1 MNSSAAVECTVVEC
15 PICFDDINATKNCVT
30 TECGH
35 KFHAS
40 CLLRS
45 VAHGN
50 FDCPCCR
57 FELAERPEE
66 SDDGFDDEN
75 YDDDDEIS
83 DEIMQSMRWMFQR
96 AEGEEL
102 EEENVLEEEEDQAPD
117 VPLSYVVENLTT
129 MNYSFED
136 MIKIILNDFLDSDQ
150 DERSLSIL
158 EAIDDL
164 VDRYE
169 GTTTDATADAT
180 ATAGAPVTDT
190 PVAPAA
196 ASNTDDEES
205 DSEEEAS
212 DKIKTFAPKINFNV
226 VKRYQATS
234 YLCGNN

>member
-1 MNSSAAVECTVVEC
+1 MSSVEC
-15 PICFDDINATKNCVT
+15 PICFDDINPTKNCII

-40 CLLRS
+40 CLMRS
-45 VAHGN
+45 VAHEN

-57 FELAERPEE
+57 FELVERPEE
-66 SDDGFDDEN
+66 SDDGFDEDN
-75 YDDDDEIS
+75 YDDDDDDD

-102 EEENVLEEEEDQAPD
+102 EEEELEEDEEQQPPD

-136 MIKIILNDFLDSDQ
+136 MIKIILNDFLNSDQ
-150 DERSLSIL
+150 DERSVSIL

-164 VDRYE
+164 IDRYE
-169 GTTTDATADAT
+169 ETTAPPTTTDASAPTTAS
-180 ATAGAPVTDT
+180 AP
-190 PVAPAA
+190 
-196 ASNTDDEES
+196 NTDDEES
-205 DSEEEAS
+205 DDEESDEVSE
-212 DKIKTFAPKINFNV
+212 DLKTFAPKINFNV

>member
-1 MNSSAAVECTVVEC
+1 MNSSAAVVDERIIGDC
-15 PICFDDINATKNCVT
+15 PICFDDINATKNCII

-45 VAHGN
+45 VAHEN

-57 FELAERPEE
+57 FELTERPEE
-66 SDDGFDDEN
+66 SDDGFDEEN

-102 EEENVLEEEEDQAPD
+102 EDEYVLEEDEQIPD
-117 VPLSYVVENLTT
+117 VPVSYISENLTS

-150 DERSLSIL
+150 DERSISIL
-158 EAIDDL
+158 NTIDGL

-169 GTTTDATADAT
+169 ETSAPTSAPTTTPTS
-180 ATAGAPVTDT
+180 APT
-190 PVAPAA
+190 
-196 ASNTDDEES
+196 TDDEDS
-205 DSEEEAS
+205 DNDEDSNDKVSE
-212 DKIKTFAPKINFNV
+212 DLKTFVPKINFNV

>member
-1 MNSSAAVECTVVEC
+1 MSSVEC
-15 PICFDDINATKNCVT
+15 PICFDDINPTKNCII

-45 VAHGN
+45 VVHEN
-50 FDCPCCR
+50 YDCPCCR

-75 YDDDDEIS
+75 YDDVDDEIS
-83 DEIMQSMRWMFQR
+83 DEIMQSMRWLFQR

-102 EEENVLEEEEDQAPD
+102 EEEELEEDEEQQLPD
-117 VPLSYVVENLTT
+117 VPVSYIVENLES

-150 DERSLSIL
+150 DERSISIL
-158 EAIDDL
+158 EAIDGL

-169 GTTTDATADAT
+169 GTDATTDASTTADPVTT
-180 ATAGAPVTDT
+180 ATTTAD
-190 PVAPAA
+190 
-196 ASNTDDEES
+196 ASNTDDENS
-205 DSEEEAS
+205 HDEEES
-212 DKIKTFAPKINFNV
+212 EDLKSFVPKINFNV
-226 VKRYQATS
+226 VKRYQTTS

>member
-1 MNSSAAVECTVVEC
+1 MSSVDCVAIIDC
-15 PICFDDINATKNCVT
+15 PICFDDINPTKNCII

-45 VAHGN
+45 VAHEN

-57 FELAERPEE
+57 FELTERPEE
-66 SDDGFDDEN
+66 SDDGFDEEN

-102 EEENVLEEEEDQAPD
+102 EDEELEEDEEQAPD
-117 VPLSYVVENLTT
+117 VPVSYISENLTS

-150 DERSLSIL
+150 DERSINIL
-158 EAIDDL
+158 NTIDGL

-169 GTTTDATADAT
+169 ETTAATT
-180 ATAGAPVTDT
+180 ATIATT
-190 PVAPAA
+190 AA
-196 ASNTDDEES
+196 TSAATTDDEDS
-205 DSEEEAS
+205 DNDEDSNDKVSE
-212 DKIKTFAPKINFNV
+212 DLKTFVPKINFNV
-226 VKRYQATS
+226 VKRYQTTS

>member
-1 MNSSAAVECTVVEC
+1 
-15 PICFDDINATKNCVT
+15 
-30 TECGH
+30 
-35 KFHAS
+35 
-40 CLLRS
+40 
-45 VAHGN
+45 
-50 FDCPCCR
+50 
-57 FELAERPEE
+57 
-66 SDDGFDDEN
+66 
-75 YDDDDEIS
+75 
-83 DEIMQSMRWMFQR
+83 MFQR

-102 EEENVLEEEEDQAPD
+102 EEENVLEEEDDQAPD

-169 GTTTDATADAT
+169 GTTADADFDAFAT
-180 ATAGAPVTDT
+180 ATATATATVGAPVTNT
-190 PVAPAA
+190 LVAPVA
-196 ASNTDDEES
+196 ASNTDDEDS
-205 DSEEEAS
+205 DDEDSDDEDSDDEEEAS
-212 DKIKTFAPKINFNV
+212 EKIKTFAPKINFNV

>member
-1 MNSSAAVECTVVEC
+1 MSSVDAVEC
-15 PICFDDINATKNCVT
+15 PICFDDINPTKNCII

-45 VAHGN
+45 VVHEN
-50 FDCPCCR
+50 YDCPCCR

-75 YDDDDEIS
+75 YDDVDDEIS

-102 EEENVLEEEEDQAPD
+102 EEEELEEDEEQPPD
-117 VPLSYVVENLTT
+117 VPLNYVVENLTT

-150 DERSLSIL
+150 DERSVSIL
-158 EAIDDL
+158 NAIDDL

-169 GTTTDATADAT
+169 GTTTATDATN
-180 ATAGAPVTDT
+180 PVTTDALT
-190 PVAPAA
+190 TDALTTDLAPTT
-196 ASNTDDEES
+196 ASAPNTDDEES
-205 DSEEEAS
+205 DDEDEVSEEF
-212 DKIKTFAPKINFNV
+212 KTFAPKINFNV

>member
-1 MNSSAAVECTVVEC
+1 MSSVEC
-15 PICFDDINATKNCVT
+15 PICFDDINPTKNCII

-40 CLLRS
+40 CLMRS
-45 VAHGN
+45 VAHEN

-57 FELAERPEE
+57 FELVERPEE
-66 SDDGFDDEN
+66 SDDGFDEDD
-75 YDDDDEIS
+75 YDDDYDD

-102 EEENVLEEEEDQAPD
+102 EDEELEEDDEQAPD

-136 MIKIILNDFLDSDQ
+136 MIKIILNDFLNSDQ
-150 DERSLSIL
+150 DERSVSIL
-158 EAIDDL
+158 NAIDDL

-169 GTTTDATADAT
+169 ETTAPPTTTTDAPTPTTAS
-180 ATAGAPVTDT
+180 AP
-190 PVAPAA
+190 
-196 ASNTDDEES
+196 NTDDEES
-205 DSEEEAS
+205 DEEES
-212 DKIKTFAPKINFNV
+212 DEVSDDIKSFVPKINFNV